1 MIRVLQVLSTEADF
15 QSTRGARTIA
25 RDSGADFSIAIQ
37 TIGRGG
43 TWRSVPFAV
52 GGLRGEDTDI
62 VHAWDLPS
70 LAAAVLARSRR
81 IVFTP
86 SQFPSPRSAGWMQA
100 ITAFGDVQIVCTSTS
115 AWRAWV
121 RHGVLADRCHLIRP
135 GVEFGRARRRRDP
148 VLRAALGLSDSDHV
162 LLAVGE
168 STRAARHDHAVWAA
182 SILHVMDRQQKLLL
196 WGRGDGWGKA
206 ERLAKRLGHA
216 ELCVV
221 AEQRLGKALEFEE
234 LLPAAD
240 MALIA
245 ADGPIAPLPVA
256 ICMGAG
262 LPIVATVTPVVSEML
277 EDRHTAYMTP
287 PGAVRA
293 MAQRIRDLRAAADA
307 QRSIADRARSEAYDY
322 FAHTRF
328 IDRHRELYSQYA
340 AGEAVRLDE
349 EPSVQ
354 RRGEGAS

>member
-1 MIRVLQVLSTEADF
+1 MIRVLQVLSTGADF
-15 QSTRGARTIA
+15 QSNRCAHTIA
-25 RDSGADFSIAIQ
+25 RDCGADFSIAIQ

-43 TWRSVPFAV
+43 AWRNVPFAV
-52 GGLRGEDTDI
+52 SGLRGQEIDI

-70 LAAAVLARSRR
+70 LTAVAWAATSRV
-81 IVFTP
+81 VFTP
-86 SQFPSPRSAGWMQA
+86 SQFPSRRSAKWLRA
-100 ITAFGDVQIVCTSTS
+100 IMAVRDVQIVCTSTS
-115 AWRAWV
+115 VWRAWV
-121 RHGVLADRCHLIRP
+121 RHGVLADNCQLIRP

-148 VLRAALGLSDSDHV
+148 ALRAALGLSDEDHV

-196 WGRGDGWGKA
+196 WGRGDGWRKA
-206 ERLAKRLGHA
+206 ERLAKRVGHA

-221 AEQRLGKALEFEE
+221 AEQRLGRALEFEE

-287 PGAVRA
+287 PRATRA
-293 MAQRIRDLRAAADA
+293 MAQRIRDLRGASDA

-328 IDRHRELYSQYA
+328 IDRHRELYLQYV
-340 AGEAVRLDE
+340 AGEPVRLDD
-349 EPSVQ
+349 EPGVVRPGVGS
-354 RRGEGAS
+354 G